1 MSERHSGEDA
11 VNDSASPQLTP
22 AAPEHTLRLRTLD
35 EHLCTD
41 QSFASAL
48 ARALGAFAT
57 GEDGAMTLAQFAAVT
72 DLAGEGKASAVF
84 TALVLNAIESGVT
97 VDWAMNAL
105 ARSSAGADPVA
116 REGAFAMMKPLLAL
130 QGTRARP
137 LAAKAARA
145 LGLRVTAEHYYGL
158 PPEQERRLL
167 NNLGT
172 QARKL
177 VRGRTLV
184 DAVAD
189 FGRSTGQ
196 AELLDHAR
204 GFNGGMLD
212 ETQLREVVQRAV
224 DTIAGGIAT
233 YQESAAAPLPP
244 ETGAASLS
252 ATAAQLRE
260 QVLQRL
266 ALVDARI
273 AYERR
278 MLWQDIDDAVHD
290 AGNAIE
296 VAIAERLD
304 NEAWKDEGVW
314 SSIGRE
320 QFAREMELRLDRV
333 ARRKGEAL
341 DLLQHDLRLFQS
353 DMRLNQVD
361 AFARQH
367 NAALARLMPRLRIG
381 TRLVNSVDTAANLT
395 RLGSAVAAAGT
406 GTAAYLFGVAVVVP
420 VVAPVVPLVGGAVL
434 LASAFKWAT
443 DTNKR
448 KREEIRDKRRA
459 FEDELRR
466 RMKEAE
472 EGFIVQLDRIG
483 AAFYE
488 SASALLTP
496 LMLEAEAAGRIQAMR
511 KRIADK
517 VIGQAHAAI
526 AQLQAALGAPVH

>member
-1 MSERHSGEDA
+1 VPTTE
-11 VNDSASPQLTP
+11 SPQIAP
-22 AAPEHTLRLRTLD
+22 AAPVHTLKLRTLD
-35 EHLCTD
+35 EHLCSD

-48 ARALGAFAT
+48 ARALGAIAV
-57 GEDGAMTLAQFAAVT
+57 GEDGSLTLAQFAAVT
-72 DLAGEGKASAVF
+72 DLAGDGKASAVF

-97 VDWAMNAL
+97 VEWAMNAL
-105 ARSSAGADPVA
+105 ARSSQAADPAA
-116 REGAFAMMKPLLAL
+116 RDGAFAMMKPLLAL
-130 QGTRARP
+130 HGRRARP
-137 LAAKAARA
+137 LAQKAARA
-145 LGLRVTAEHYYGL
+145 LGLRLTPEHYFGL
-158 PPEQERRLL
+158 PPEEERRLL

-177 VRGRTLV
+177 VKGKGLV
-184 DAVAD
+184 DAVAE
-189 FGRSTGQ
+189 FGRNTGQ
-196 AELLDHAR
+196 VELDDHAR
-204 GFNGGMLD
+204 GFNGGMMSQ
-212 ETQLREVVQRAV
+212 EQLRDVVQRAV
-224 DTIAGGIAT
+224 DTIAQGIAT
-233 YQESAAAPLPP
+233 YQEKAAAPLAP
-244 ETGAASLS
+244 ETGAASLA
-252 ATAAQLRE
+252 ATADQLRH

-304 NEAWKDEGVW
+304 NEQWKDEQVW
-314 SSIGRE
+314 SSIARE
-320 QFAREMELRLDRV
+320 QFAREMEHRLDRV
-333 ARRKGEAL
+333 ARRKQEAL
-341 DLLQHDLRLFQS
+341 DLLHHDLRLFQS
-353 DMRLNQVD
+353 DMRITQVE
-361 AFARQH
+361 AFTRQH

-381 TRLVNSVDTAANLT
+381 TRLVNTVDTAANLT
-395 RLGSAVAAAGT
+395 LMGSAVAAAGT

-420 VVAPVVPLVGGAVL
+420 VVAPVVPIVGGAVL

-459 FEDELRR
+459 FEEELRR

-472 EGFIVQLDRIG
+472 ERFICQLDRIG

-488 SASALLTP
+488 SAAALLTP
-496 LMLEAEAAGRIQAMR
+496 LMLEAEAAGRIQSMR

-517 VIGQAHAAI
+517 VIHQAQAAI
-526 AQLQAALGAPVH
+526 AQLQGALAKAG

>member
-1 MSERHSGEDA
+1 M
-11 VNDSASPQLTP
+11 NPSASSQVTP
-22 AAPEHTLRLRTLD
+22 AAPEHTLKLRTLD

-48 ARALGAFAT
+48 ARLLGALAV
-57 GEDGAMTLAQFAAVT
+57 GDDGSMTLAQFAAVT
-72 DLAGEGKASAVF
+72 DLSGDGKASAVF

-97 VDWAMNAL
+97 VDWAVNAL
-105 ARSSAGADPVA
+105 TRSSGTVEAAA
-116 REGAFAMMKPLLAL
+116 REAAFAMMKPLLAL
-130 QGTRARP
+130 QGRRARP
-137 LAAKAARA
+137 LALKAARA
-145 LGLRVTAEHYYGL
+145 LGIRVTPEHYYGL
-158 PPEQERRLL
+158 PPEEERRLL

-177 VRGRTLV
+177 VKGRGLV

-196 AELLDHAR
+196 VELLNHAR
-204 GFNGGMLD
+204 GFNGGMMTQ
-212 ETQLREVVQRAV
+212 EQLRDVVQRAV
-224 DTIAGGIAT
+224 DTITHGIASYQEKAGVPFPGDAEAGG
-233 YQESAAAPLPP
+233 
-244 ETGAASLS
+244 LS
-252 ATAAQLRE
+252 ATADQLRQ

-304 NEAWKDEGVW
+304 NEGWKDEQVW
-314 SSIGRE
+314 SGIARD
-320 QFAREMELRLDRV
+320 QFAREMEHRLDRV
-333 ARRKGEAL
+333 ARRKQEAL
-341 DLLQHDLRLFQS
+341 DLLHHDLKLFQS
-353 DMRLNQVD
+353 DMRITQAE
-361 AFARQH
+361 AFKRQH
-367 NAALARLMPRLRIG
+367 HAALARLMPRLRIG

-395 RLGSAVAAAGT
+395 LMGSAVAAAGT
-406 GTAAYLFGVAVVVP
+406 STAVYLFGVAVVIP
-420 VVAPVVPLVGGAVL
+420 VVAPVVPFVGGAVL

-448 KREEIRDKRRA
+448 KREEIRDKRRV

-472 EGFIVQLDRIG
+472 QGFIVQLDRIG
-483 AAFYE
+483 SAFYE

-496 LMLEAEAAGRIQAMR
+496 LMLEAEAAGRIQAVR

-517 VIGQAHAAI
+517 VISQAHGAI
-526 AQLQAALGAPVH
+526 AQLQAALGASI

>member
-1 MSERHSGEDA
+1 MPTTEPPHI
-11 VNDSASPQLTP
+11 TP
-22 AAPEHTLRLRTLD
+22 AAPEHTLKLRTLD

-48 ARALGAFAT
+48 ARLLGAIAV
-57 GEDGAMTLAQFAAVT
+57 GDDGSVTLAQFAAVT

-97 VDWAMNAL
+97 IEWAMNAL
-105 ARSSAGADPVA
+105 ARSSQPAELAA
-116 REGAFAMMKPLLAL
+116 REGAFAMMKPLMAL
-130 QGTRARP
+130 HGTRARP
-137 LAAKAARA
+137 LAQKAARA
-145 LGLRVTAEHYYGL
+145 LGLRLTPEHYFGL
-158 PPEQERRLL
+158 PPEEERRLL

-177 VRGRTLV
+177 VKGKGLV
-184 DAVAD
+184 DAVAQ
-189 FGRSTGQ
+189 FGRDTGQ
-196 AELLDHAR
+196 VELLNHAR
-204 GFNGGMLD
+204 GFNGGMMTQ
-212 ETQLREVVQRAV
+212 EQLREVVQRAV
-224 DTIAGGIAT
+224 DTIEQGIAT
-233 YQESAAAPLPP
+233 YQEKAAAPLAP
-244 ETGAASLS
+244 EAGAASLA
-252 ATAAQLRE
+252 ATAEQLRQ

-266 ALVDARI
+266 ALVDSRI

-304 NEAWKDEGVW
+304 NEQWKDEQVW
-314 SSIGRE
+314 SSIARE
-320 QFAREMELRLDRV
+320 QFAREMEHRIDRV
-333 ARRKGEAL
+333 ARRKQEAL
-341 DLLQHDLRLFQS
+341 DLLHHDLRLFQS
-353 DMRLNQVD
+353 DMRITQAE
-361 AFARQH
+361 AFTRQH

-381 TRLVNSVDTAANLT
+381 TRLVNTVDTAANLT
-395 RLGSAVAAAGT
+395 LMGSAVAAAGT

-420 VVAPVVPLVGGAVL
+420 VVAPVVPIVGGVVL

-459 FEDELRR
+459 FEEELRR

-472 EGFIVQLDRIG
+472 ESFIGQLDRIG

-488 SASALLTP
+488 SATALLTP
-496 LMLEAEAAGRIQAMR
+496 LMLEAEAAGRIQSMR

-517 VIGQAHAAI
+517 VINQAQGAI
-526 AQLQAALGAPVH
+526 GQLQGALAKAA